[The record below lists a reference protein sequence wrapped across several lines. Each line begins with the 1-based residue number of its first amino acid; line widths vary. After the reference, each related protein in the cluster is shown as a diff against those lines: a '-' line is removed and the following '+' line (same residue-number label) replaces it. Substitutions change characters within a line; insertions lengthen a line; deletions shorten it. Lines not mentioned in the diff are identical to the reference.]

1 MDENKTAFDLTV
13 INPDIVI
20 GPMLHPVPGP
30 HSINETN
37 RFAIYSFMDGTH
49 KAIEPVLFPFYHFV
63 SLPSFED
70 LTVNGAQSDAGHFK
84 VDVRDVAKA
93 HVLAMAAPGASNK
106 RILLVSGLITPQLV
120 ANTIRKHF
128 PELRDRVAEGN
139 PAQILPKGVNPTGWD
154 VSRSQE
160 VFGKDWNY
168 RSLEESVV
176 DTVRDILRHEDHW
189 SATAGGQR
197 K

>member
-1 MDENKTAFDLTV
+1 M
-13 INPDIVI
+13 
-20 GPMLHPVPGP
+20 
-30 HSINETN
+30 
-37 RFAIYSFMDGTH
+37 
-49 KAIEPVLFPFYHFV
+49 
-63 SLPSFED
+63 
-70 LTVNGAQSDAGHFK
+70 
-84 VDVRDVAKA
+84 DVRDVAKA
-93 HVLAMAAPGASNK
+93 HVLAMTAPRASSK

-139 PAQILPKGVNPTGWD
+139 PAQIYPNGVNPTGWD
-154 VSRSQE
+154 VSRSHE

-176 DTVRDILRHEDHW
+176 DTVRDLLRHEDHW
-189 SATAGGQR
+189 IVTGTGQA